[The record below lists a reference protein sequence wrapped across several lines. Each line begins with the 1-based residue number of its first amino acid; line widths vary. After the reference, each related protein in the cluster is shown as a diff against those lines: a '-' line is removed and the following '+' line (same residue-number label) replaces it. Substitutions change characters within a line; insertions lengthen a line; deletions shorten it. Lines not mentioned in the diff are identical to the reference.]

1 MLRKLDRLRHLRKNY
16 NYALADDSVW
26 DSADHSFAAAVSQVA
41 EDDGRPR
48 STSAAASP
56 TIAASSPQ
64 ARQQGISL
72 DFVMDSPGWQDEGP
86 MEVAHSAPAAAS
98 APTAAV
104 EAQQAHSP
112 RATDSGAETAHSL
125 KLELQNIKL
134 LAELEDV
141 RLELARAYQQLEEE
155 RLHRMGRLE
164 RKQLRAIE
172 GLRQRIERAEIGGR
186 IPPRIPPRIPRSS
199 GQQH

>member
-1 MLRKLDRLRHLRKNY
+1 MLRKLVRLRHLRKNY

-26 DSADHSFAAAVSQVA
+26 DSADHSFAVSQVA
-41 EDDGRPR
+41 EDDGWPR
-48 STSAAASP
+48 AASAPASP
-56 TIAASSPQ
+56 TMAASSPQ

-98 APTAAV
+98 APTATV

-112 RATDSGAETAHSL
+112 RATDFGAETAHSL
-125 KLELQNIKL
+125 KLELQNMKL

-141 RLELARAYQQLEEE
+141 RLELARAYRQLEEE

-172 GLRQRIERAEIGGR
+172 GLRRRIERAEIGGR
-186 IPPRIPPRIPRSS
+186 IPPRNPPRNPRSS